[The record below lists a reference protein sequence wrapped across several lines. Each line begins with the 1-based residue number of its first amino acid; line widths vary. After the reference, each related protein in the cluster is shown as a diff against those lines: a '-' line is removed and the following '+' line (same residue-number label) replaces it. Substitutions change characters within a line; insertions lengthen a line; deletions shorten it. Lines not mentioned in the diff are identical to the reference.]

1 MGKKVEAER
10 QRLIDEKKKKAE
22 DAKKEEPEEPPV
34 ELTDEEKK
42 LWYRKLEHP
51 DLAEK
56 TLATAFAD
64 FSLPEAAEGFDS
76 ITFDWQPESAS
87 ASFLKDWVLQ
97 KKITSRVDN
106 LVPGASFK
114 EAWSKWT
121 QTYNAWRKRQTEW
134 KDPAKRKALVAKKK
148 EEAK

>member
-1 MGKKVEAER
+1 MG

-22 DAKKEEPEEPPV
+22 DAKKAAQKKKEGKEEEVEEEKEIKEDVKMEEPEEPPV

-97 KKITSRVDN
+97 KKMT
-106 LVPGASFK
+106 
-114 EAWSKWT
+114 
-121 QTYNAWRKRQTEW
+121 
-134 KDPAKRKALVAKKK
+134 
-148 EEAK
+148 